1 MIARVNRPCAEPSDV
16 MRRVGP
22 AQTSLAARQAM
33 CERPGLVNAISG
45 DGWQLAL
52 PPGVI
57 AKPATARGY
66 LSGVIARGFIGDA
79 PVTVLAQVRDLP
91 DGFNRWVDGVAAH
104 WLAVDR
110 RRIAVPGAADAV
122 RLDGLIDF
130 DGLGAADDRERC
142 TTVCAKK
149 RRRGYALTARSRP
162 EDAVH
167 GAFEA
172 VIASFELLD

>member
-1 MIARVNRPCAEPSDV
+1 M
-16 MRRVGP
+16 GP
-22 AQTSLAARQAM
+22 AQTSLAARQAV
-33 CERPGLVNAISG
+33 CELPAMANAISG
-45 DGWQLAL
+45 DGWQLTL

-57 AKPATARGY
+57 AKPVTAHGY

-91 DGFNRWVDGVAAH
+91 DGFNRWVDAVAAH
-104 WLAVDR
+104 WLEVDR
-110 RRIAVPGAADAV
+110 RRITVPGAADAV

-142 TTVCAKK
+142 TTVCAKQ
-149 RRRGYALTARSRP
+149 RRRGYALTGRSRP

-167 GAFEA
+167 EAFEA
-172 VIASFELLD
+172 VIASFALLP